1 MAEHRA
7 DNSLPILRAHR
18 EWRGTTGQRW
28 VQRAGAGARVMLVAF
43 AVALSGVL
51 LGLSLAVPARAADFT
66 VGEIRRINKET
77 KRVTLR
83 HGEIK
88 SLDMPAMTMAFAVRD
103 PKMLEDLKVGDK
115 VRFQAIK
122 DPNGELI
129 VTSIRPLQ

>member
-1 MAEHRA
+1 MIAA
-7 DNSLPILRAHR
+7 L
-18 EWRGTTGQRW
+18 
-28 VQRAGAGARVMLVAF
+28 AF
-43 AVALSGVL
+43 AVTGAL

-77 KRVTLR
+77 KRITLR

-88 SLDMPAMTMAFAVRD
+88 SLEMPAMTMAFGVRD

-122 DPNGELI
+122 DANGELI
-129 VTSIRPLQ
+129 VTSIHPAQ

>member
-1 MAEHRA
+1 M
-7 DNSLPILRAHR
+7 SMPR
-18 EWRGTTGQRW
+18 EESCRRLCAQGMLFALTCAVTG
-28 VQRAGAGARVMLVAF
+28 A
-43 AVALSGVL
+43 L
-51 LGLSLAVPARAADFT
+51 LGFSLAVPAQAADFT

-77 KRVTLR
+77 KRITLR

-88 SLDMPAMTMAFAVRD
+88 SLEMPAMTMAFGVRD

-129 VTSIRPLQ
+129 VTSIRPLP